1 MKLAA
6 LCVLIFYGAMS
17 AAALIVYGADKWK
30 ARRSKWRI
38 PEKALLLLSFLGGAI
53 GGILGM
59 LLFRHKTKHW
69 YFWFVNIVG
78 LLWQA
83 VLVLCLAF

>member
-1 MKLAA
+1 MSTLFF
-6 LCVLIFYGAMS
+6 LIFSGAIS
-17 AAALIVYGADKWK
+17 PAALIVYGADKWK
-30 ARRSKWRI
+30 ARRGKWRI
-38 PEKALLLLSFLGGAI
+38 PEKALLLLSFFGGAI

-83 VLVLCLAF
+83 ALVLCLAF

>member
-1 MKLAA
+1 ME
-6 LCVLIFYGAMS
+6 
-17 AAALIVYGADKWK
+17 
-30 ARRSKWRI
+30 ARRGKWRI
-38 PEKALLLLSFLGGAI
+38 PEKALLLLSFFGGAI

-83 VLVLCLAF
+83 ALVLCLAF